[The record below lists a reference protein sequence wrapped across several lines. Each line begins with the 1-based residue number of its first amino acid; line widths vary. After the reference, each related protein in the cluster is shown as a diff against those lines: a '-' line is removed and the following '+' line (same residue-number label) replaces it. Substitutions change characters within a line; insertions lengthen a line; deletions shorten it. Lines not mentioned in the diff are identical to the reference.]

1 MPRWLRCCVN
11 GLVLLLWFG
20 AGLFLLMMMVIV
32 GEELTADGGGFFF
45 LGVSGHVGLC
55 GGLVCVFE

>member
-1 MPRWLRCCVN
+1 
-11 GLVLLLWFG
+11 
-20 AGLFLLMMMVIV
+20 MMVIV